1 MHKVL
6 WDSIIKCR
14 IHRVSRHNKDERAAY
29 CAGCPL
35 GSECGE
41 VDEQEAKEGKM
52 IKFKIT
58 VKKEVK

>member
-6 WDSIIKCR
+6 WDAVIECRKTLSSKERSIKGWQ
-14 IHRVSRHNKDERAAY
+14 AY

-41 VDEQEAKEGKM
+41 IDEQERLERK
-52 IKFKIT
+52 
-58 VKKEVK
+58 